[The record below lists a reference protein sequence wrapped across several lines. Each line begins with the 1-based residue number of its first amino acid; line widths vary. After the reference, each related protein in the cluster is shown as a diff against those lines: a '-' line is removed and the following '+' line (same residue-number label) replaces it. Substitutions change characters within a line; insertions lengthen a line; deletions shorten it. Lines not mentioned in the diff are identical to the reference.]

1 MATATVETN
10 VAGDLV
16 LVKLTEQVEFTDE
29 SIGADNVSW
38 EFGDGNTS
46 SERNPIHNYTDN
58 GEYTVTFIAF
68 NDFGQS
74 STQQTIIV
82 TGIGEEIPNVDEP
95 KDDNPIEPPISD
107 EPDEPPI
114 SDEPDEPPISDE
126 PDEPPI
132 SDEPIDED
140 LEPPTEPRIST
151 EPRPTNPP
159 SGYNPLF
166 GNFKRGATSPER
178 QWIWSGFIWNANPNY
193 ELVEEEEEEVIVREE
208 RDEIVV
214 NRRRPRDN
222 IRETTRGY

>member
-16 LVKLTEQVEFTDE
+16 LVKLTERVEFTDE

-126 PDEPPI
+126 P
-132 SDEPIDED
+132 
-140 LEPPTEPRIST
+140 PTEPQ
-151 EPRPTNPP
+151 PTNPP
-159 SGYNPLF
+159 SGITAM
-166 GNFKRGATSPER
+166 NFMIGTLSPQG
-178 QWIWSGFIWNANPNY
+178 QWIWNGTEWILNIEDDEQEPT
-193 ELVEEEEEEVIVREE
+193 EEEEEVIVREE

-214 NRRRPRDN
+214 NRRRRRDN